1 MINWQNGTTPIN
13 EINMNKTVQEDMI
26 TDAYSSSNTY
36 AVGDYCIYENTLYKC
51 TTAISTAEEFD
62 SSKWEEVNVMTTV
75 RSLIENILL
84 ESDKKKYHVGK
95 IIIETDNRN
104 PATYLG
110 FGTWQYWGS
119 GRVPVGVDTS
129 QTEFNTVEKTGGEKT
144 HQLTVDEM
152 PSHSHQAR
160 NKYLVN
166 GDTGTACALPSNDG
180 VSTTENWTE
189 ISQTGGDQAHN
200 NLQPY
205 ITCYMWK
212 RTA

>member
-1 MINWQNGTTPIN
+1 MINWQNGVTPIN
-13 EINMNKTVQEDMI
+13 ETNMNKIVQEDMI
-26 TDAYSSSNTY
+26 TDAYSSSSTY
-36 AVGDYCIYENTLYKC
+36 AVGDYCIYGNTLYKC

-119 GRVPVGVDTS
+119 GRVLVGVDTS

-152 PSHSHQAR
+152 PSHSHNTTNHAGAGSGSLSGGY
-160 NKYLVN
+160 NWGFN
-166 GDTGTACALPSNDG
+166 IGDYGTLG
-180 VSTTENWTE
+180 TE
-189 ISQTGGDQAHN
+189 SAGGDQPHN